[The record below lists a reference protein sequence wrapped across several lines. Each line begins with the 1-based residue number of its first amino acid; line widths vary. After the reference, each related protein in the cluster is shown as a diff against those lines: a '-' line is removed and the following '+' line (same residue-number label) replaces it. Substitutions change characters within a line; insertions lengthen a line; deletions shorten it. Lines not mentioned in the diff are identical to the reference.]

1 MSLYIFFNRKYAHQ
15 YLESKV
21 VQVLAGIISFIDTNR
36 NLDILIMRNLL
47 HEWQSQ
53 LWLRIFTDVELT
65 GLKYSTIVSPKQQ
78 NELKEVEVK
87 TTSKSGIAFSSVLP
101 FSWLMF
107 RQIDEILTN
116 TRESV
121 ENKGMRNS

>member
-36 NLDILIMRNLL
+36 NLDIIIMRNL

-65 GLKYSTIVSPKQQ
+65 GLKYSTIVSPTQ
-78 NELKEVEVK
+78 NHELKEVEVI
-87 TTSKSGIAFSSVLP
+87 TTSKSGQAFSAVLP
-101 FSWLMF
+101 FSWKMF
-107 RQIDEILTN
+107 RQTDEILTN

-121 ENKGMRNS
+121 ENKGM